1 MSVLTVALTGGIAT
15 GKSVVA
21 GLLSERGCFVQSADR
36 LAHDVMKPS
45 RPAWRTIVDH
55 FGAGIL
61 NPDRTINRKRL
72 GRIVFSSDRE
82 RRFLNSLVHPLVMAK
97 KKATIRRLEKKGEH
111 KIFVSEA
118 ALTIESG
125 YVAFFDKVIV
135 VHCPESLQVERLME
149 RDGLTRD
156 EARQRVR
163 SQLPAEEKAERAD
176 YLIDTSGSLEETAA
190 QTNRVFRSLLAD
202 LRRKRTRDRRGAA
215 KTGSRGP
222 RRGAGS

>member
-1 MSVLTVALTGGIAT
+1 
-15 GKSVVA
+15 
-21 GLLSERGCFVQSADR
+21 
-36 LAHDVMKPS
+36 MKPS
-45 RPAWRTIVDH
+45 RPAWRTIVAH

-97 KKATIRRLEKKGEH
+97 KKAVIRKLEKKGEH

-135 VHCPESLQVERLME
+135 VHCPERLQIERLME
-149 RDGLTRD
+149 RDGLARD

-190 QTNRVFRSLLAD
+190 QTNRVYRSLLAD
-202 LRRKRTRDRRGAA
+202 LRRKGARDRRGAA
-215 KTGSRGP
+215 KTGWRGP